1 MSGGW
6 AISGHGVGDDCL
18 SAGAKRY
25 NTLLPKHVHFQGLRV
40 LGSNMTGYAES
51 WRMDD
56 GKRVHFFGRHVHL
69 LGDASALLHAC
80 EKTLRWTR
88 TRIMLTQIQR
98 GAKKIKLSLV
108 THVPSGLMG
117 CASAALGWWVGGR
130 RQILTC
136 LNFFAPRC
144 TVVFLPAFA

>member
-6 AISGHGVGDDCL
+6 ARDDCL
-18 SAGAKRY
+18 TAYAKKY

-69 LGDASALLHAC
+69 LGDASALLHAY
-80 EKTLRWTR
+80 EKTLKCACFLQVKTVH
-88 TRIMLTQIQR
+88 
-98 GAKKIKLSLV
+98 LV
-108 THVPSGLMG
+108 
-117 CASAALGWWVGGR
+117 A
-130 RQILTC
+130 
-136 LNFFAPRC
+136 
-144 TVVFLPAFA
+144 